1 MHPNVLLNIIQAMVS
16 LHLFMRKLIK
26 ILDSEMVLWEDIDVF
41 IQPLMVVN
49 YSRSIRKV
57 IHIVLLEVVLR

>member
-1 MHPNVLLNIIQAMVS
+1 M
-16 LHLFMRKLIK
+16 K

-49 YSRSIRKV
+49 YSRSARKAV
-57 IHIVLLEVVLR
+57 PIVLLEVVLRYTMIMLVGVMLSWGSNVASICLP